1 MSKPTNKP
9 GWNSTNVSEPSST
22 KKSQGWAADEKPSAA
37 QINWLLKTI
46 SQWIDHVDL
55 DRVKG
60 ETGDAGPV
68 GLKGLTGDA
77 GPDGLKGETG
87 DAGPQGSAGSASLS
101 AADEARLANLENI
114 ANVSSP
120 ATVSAGIPYSG
131 QALNETLSASTTIDW
146 SVSLSQRIVLSG
158 NSTLSFANGVSGKV
172 YFLSVQQPSGGSA
185 TVTWPGNV
193 SWDSGSAP
201 VLSTGGNRKDIFGFY
216 FNGSNYIGYAVSG
229 FQNLPVLQSGS
240 ETKNGYIAGGYSGSG
255 SITTTVL
262 KTVEKIN
269 FNSDDTISTIQHEFG
284 KALTSTGADLDPIN
298 PGQLDQNRNGS
309 GTQSSTHGYRIHCIY
324 SGLPSVNSQTTV
336 ASQKLSFAND
346 TAGIANLR
354 PLNSTS
360 TQKRGV
366 IQSELNSYFHSGST
380 NFGKLV
386 FSTDVFS
393 NYTVTYSPTVSL
405 GSTANNV
412 SFGLSGSLSGVLWNL
427 NGLAPNTGYKMNFST
442 ETSLTLASFSKPAD
456 NSSLG
461 WGEAVDFQEVGYY
474 CTGSAGANNTSCH
487 KNNKQTDQWSTLT
500 TVLSSNNSQGYG
512 QAQAATQGS
521 TAGYFCGN
529 YNGNHPTVNLFRPHF
544 LSYSG
549 IKKIQQSSDV
559 FSAHSVSLNQAR
571 HDACG
576 FEG

>member
-9 GWNSTNVSEPSST
+9 GWNPTNLSEPSST

-68 GLKGLTGDA
+68 GSKGLTGDA
-77 GPDGLKGETG
+77 GSDGLKGETG
-87 DAGPQGSAGSASLS
+87 DTGPQGSAGSASLS

-120 ATVSAGIPYSG
+120 ATVNAGIPYSG

-201 VLSTGGNRKDIFGFY
+201 VLSTNDNRKDIFGFY

-240 ETKNGYIAGGYSGSG
+240 ETKNGYIAGGGTGGSNGG
-255 SITTTVL
+255 SYL
-262 KTVEKIN
+262 STVEKIN
-269 FNSDDTISTIQHEFG
+269 LNSDTNVFTTQVLFG
-284 KALTSTGADLDPIN
+284 IEKNETGSKLNERVDSFVFC
-298 PGQLDQNRNGS
+298 GQ
-309 GTQSSTHGYRIHCIY
+309 GTQSSTHGYRIYQIY
-324 SGLPSVNSQTTV
+324 GSSSRI
-336 ASQKLSFAND
+336 AHKLMFAND
-346 TAGIANLR
+346 TGAITNV
-354 PLNSTS
+354 
-360 TQKRGV
+360 K
-366 IQSELNSYFHSGST
+366 FSGSGSLGGT
-380 NFGKLV
+380 NSHRQGIVQSTTKAYIRLITTLGQLATLL
-386 FSTDVFS
+386 FSTDTDSASAIWQIPSGTNATIGISTADNGSIWGLDGTARNRGISIQFS
-393 NYTVTYSPTVSL
+393 NESVSNHTSFLPSPNFL
-405 GSTANNV
+405 G
-412 SFGLSGSLSGVLWNL
+412 GV
-427 NGLAPNTGYKMNFST
+427 
-442 ETSLTLASFSKPAD
+442 
-456 NSSLG
+456 
-461 WGEAVDFQEVGYY
+461 GEAVDGPLDGYY
-474 CTGSAGANNTSCH
+474 QKTSTTTGPGSSVIFNVNKTTNVWSSFVTTLAGGGTGA
-487 KNNKQTDQWSTLT
+487 
-500 TVLSSNNSQGYG
+500 
-512 QAQAATQGS
+512 AATQGQ
-521 TAGYFCGN
+521 TAGYFCGGN
-529 YNGNHPTVNLFRPHF
+529 NSFTNGTDVHTFAGLNQ
-544 LSYSG
+544 
-549 IKKIQQSSDV
+549 IKKITYSSQLYSTHSATLSSARH
-559 FSAHSVSLNQAR
+559 FSA
-571 HDACG
+571 G